1 MQQDELFPV
10 AAACLQSHSGK
21 LQKLWKQPVPNTPPL
36 QCSVR
41 GYLSV
46 TGPFVDPFNRAGQVA
61 FILEAQLC
69 LAQSLFEVF

>member
-10 AAACLQSHSGK
+10 AAPCLQSHSGK
-21 LQKLWKQPVPNTPPL
+21 LQQLWKQPVPNAVPL
-36 QCSVR
+36 QYSVR

-46 TGPFVDPFNRAGQVA
+46 MGPFVDPFNKAGQVT

-69 LAQSLFEVF
+69 LAQSLF